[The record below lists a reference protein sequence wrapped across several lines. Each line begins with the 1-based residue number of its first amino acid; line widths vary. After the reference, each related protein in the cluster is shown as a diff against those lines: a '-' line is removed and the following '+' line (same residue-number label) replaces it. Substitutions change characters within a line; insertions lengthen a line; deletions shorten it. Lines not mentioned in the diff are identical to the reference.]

1 MASSAKSVPAAIHCA
16 ADGKGRGT
24 VRDFRVGL
32 FNPNDGV
39 AGVWGPSTMAC
50 AMLAIEELNEVGG
63 ICGRMIRSHC
73 FSADDE
79 ADVEFNAQHALSTVR
94 VDAIVGMH
102 TSSVRN
108 IIKKVAY
115 SKVPYVYTPLYE
127 GGETTP
133 GVYAIGETPDK
144 QLRPAIRLLT
154 ERYRA
159 RRWMLIGNDY
169 IWPRKSHAL
178 AKAYLNESG
187 AEVISEHYL
196 HIGQGPGRQNFDA
209 IFELIEQC
217 LPDAILISLVGQDAI
232 DFNRQFG
239 RLKLSTKIIRL
250 SCAIEENGLLA
261 IGAENTDGL
270 FVSSGYFAALKSEAN
285 MSFKERYYT
294 RYGERAP
301 TLNAIGQS
309 TYEGMHFLAAL
320 ASRALSFRNEEW
332 LTSVVKPLN
341 FSSVRGIDYRSNGY
355 TSAPIYLAEAHGHAF
370 RVLNHFI

>member
-1 MASSAKSVPAAIHCA
+1 MASSAKSVPVAIHCS
-16 ADGKGRGT
+16 ADDEGRGKT
-24 VRDFRVGL
+24 RDFRVGL
-32 FNPNDGV
+32 FNPTDGV

-50 AMLAIEELNEVGG
+50 AMLAIEEINEAGG
-63 ICGRMIRSHC
+63 IAGRMIHSHC

-79 ADVEFNAQHALSTVR
+79 ADVELNAQHALSTDR

-178 AKAYLNESG
+178 AKAYLTESG
-187 AEVISEHYL
+187 AEVISEQYL
-196 HIGQGPGRQNFDA
+196 HIGQGPGRQNFDE
-209 IFELIEQC
+209 IFELIEKSI
-217 LPDAILISLVGQDAI
+217 PDAILISLVGQDAI

-270 FVSSGYFAALKSEAN
+270 FVS
-285 MSFKERYYT
+285 
-294 RYGERAP
+294 
-301 TLNAIGQS
+301 
-309 TYEGMHFLAAL
+309 
-320 ASRALSFRNEEW
+320 
-332 LTSVVKPLN
+332 
-341 FSSVRGIDYRSNGY
+341 
-355 TSAPIYLAEAHGHAF
+355 
-370 RVLNHFI
+370 

>member
-1 MASSAKSVPAAIHCA
+1 MASSAKTVPSAIHCA
-16 ADGKGRGT
+16 ADSGVREKN
-24 VRDFRVGL
+24 RDFRVGL
-32 FNPNDGV
+32 FNPTDGV

-50 AMLAIEELNEVGG
+50 AMLAIEEINDAGG
-63 ICGRMIRSHC
+63 IVGRMIRSHC

-79 ADVEFNAQHALSTVR
+79 ADVELNAQHALSTVQ

-108 IIKKVAY
+108 IIKKVAR

-159 RRWMLIGNDY
+159 KRWMLIGNDY

-178 AKAYLNESG
+178 AKAYLTESG
-187 AEVISEHYL
+187 AEVISEQYL
-196 HIGQGPGRQNFDA
+196 NIGQGPGRQNFDE
-209 IFELIEQC
+209 IFELIEKSS
-217 LPDAILISLVGQDAI
+217 PDAILISLVGQDAI

-261 IGAENTDGL
+261 IGADNTEGL

-285 MSFKERYYT
+285 MSFMERYHM

-301 TLNAIGQS
+301 ALNAIGQS

-320 ASRALSFRNEEW
+320 ACRALSGQEPWWSSE
-332 LTSVVKPLN
+332 VKPLD
-341 FSSVRGIDYRSNGY
+341 FSSVRGIDYRSNGHSS
-355 TSAPIYLAEAHGHAF
+355 TPIYLAEAHGHAF
-370 RVLNHFI
+370 RVLNHFF

>member
-1 MASSAKSVPAAIHCA
+1 
-16 ADGKGRGT
+16 
-24 VRDFRVGL
+24 
-32 FNPNDGV
+32 
-39 AGVWGPSTMAC
+39 
-50 AMLAIEELNEVGG
+50 
-63 ICGRMIRSHC
+63 
-73 FSADDE
+73 
-79 ADVEFNAQHALSTVR
+79 
-94 VDAIVGMH
+94 
-102 TSSVRN
+102 
-108 IIKKVAY
+108 
-115 SKVPYVYTPLYE
+115 
-127 GGETTP
+127 
-133 GVYAIGETPDK
+133 VYAIGETPDK

-178 AKAYLNESG
+178 AKAYLTENG
-187 AEVISEHYL
+187 ADVISEQYL

-209 IFELIEQC
+209 IFELIEKSM
-217 LPDAILISLVGQDAI
+217 PDAILISLVGQDAI

-261 IGAENTDGL
+261 IGADNTDGL

-285 MSFKERYYT
+285 MSFMERYYT

-320 ASRALSFRNEEW
+320 ASRALSSGNEEW
-332 LTSVVKPLN
+332 LTSTVKPLS
-341 FSSVRGIDYRSNGY
+341 FCSVRGIDYRSNGY
-355 TSAPIYLAEAHGHAF
+355 SSAPIYLAEAQGHAF

>member
-1 MASSAKSVPAAIHCA
+1 MTPFRLGRDGFIKHGQGFVLGGQVGVNHRQHEQGEQG
-16 ADGKGRGT
+16 ADAE
-24 VRDFRVGL
+24 
-32 FNPNDGV
+32 
-39 AGVWGPSTMAC
+39 AG
-50 AMLAIEELNEVGG
+50 
-63 ICGRMIRSHC
+63 
-73 FSADDE
+73 ADDE

-178 AKAYLNESG
+178 AKAYLAESG

-196 HIGQGPGRQNFDA
+196 HIGQGPGRQNF
-209 IFELIEQC
+209 
-217 LPDAILISLVGQDAI
+217 
-232 DFNRQFG
+232 
-239 RLKLSTKIIRL
+239 
-250 SCAIEENGLLA
+250 
-261 IGAENTDGL
+261 
-270 FVSSGYFAALKSEAN
+270 Y
-285 MSFKERYYT
+285 
-294 RYGERAP
+294 
-301 TLNAIGQS
+301 
-309 TYEGMHFLAAL
+309 
-320 ASRALSFRNEEW
+320 
-332 LTSVVKPLN
+332 
-341 FSSVRGIDYRSNGY
+341 
-355 TSAPIYLAEAHGHAF
+355 
-370 RVLNHFI
+370 